1 LIEPEPELTEAI
13 GAAPHERSA
22 ERSALRNGHRA
33 LDQTTTAG
41 DLELRILKPR
51 TGLSRRCRSGAGE
64 WIRHCSPW

>member
-51 TGLSRRCRSGAGE
+51 TGLSRRCWSGAGE